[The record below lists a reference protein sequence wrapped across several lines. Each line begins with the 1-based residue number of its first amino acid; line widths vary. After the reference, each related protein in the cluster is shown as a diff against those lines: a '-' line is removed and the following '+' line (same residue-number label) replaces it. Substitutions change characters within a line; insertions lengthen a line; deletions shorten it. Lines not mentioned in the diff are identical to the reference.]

1 MQEKKRLPNE
11 QSTGEKKAVGSSF
24 DIVSPMAT
32 KLPAPSP
39 GTSLTTYICYR
50 LVSITVQIQNA
61 MK

>member
-1 MQEKKRLPNE
+1 MNRAQAK
-11 QSTGEKKAVGSSF
+11 KKAVGSSF